1 MKRVTSGESKR
12 LGLLAPHAKNALREG
27 IPARQRRLQPL
38 EWPLLPFIA
47 AAMDGAEPLQ
57 QKASGRRDR

>member
-12 LGLLAPHAKNALREG
+12 LGPLALHAKNALRTG
-27 IPARQRRLQPL
+27 IPARQRRLLPL

-47 AAMDGAEPLQ
+47 AAMDGAEPL
-57 QKASGRRDR
+57 